1 MKAINFPKKDAVEV
15 ATLANPTAGVGE
27 VVVRV
32 RASGLCHTDLDVM
45 HANYG
50 TSAYPVVP
58 GHEYAGV
65 VAEVGSGVTGV
76 SVGDRVVVDPN
87 LECGVCPAC
96 KRGWAHL
103 CEHLGA
109 YGVTVNGGFAELSVV
124 RADRIHPIGAM
135 SFPIAALAEPMGCVL
150 NGLSPVEGRIVDRAA
165 IFGAGP
171 MGLLMGL
178 ALKARGVDEVAMIEL
193 DTERLALAEAHG
205 LAGLAAGSTE
215 LEAGRHSFD
224 LAVDATGVPAVA
236 AGLVDYVANGG
247 TASFFGVCPQDARI
261 EISPFEIFRRQL
273 SLVGTHSLNHNIPA
287 ALAVLEAIGPSVED
301 VITHQLS
308 LEEVAEVMGGHK
320 PAGSLKIQ
328 MVL

>member
-1 MKAINFPKKDAVEV
+1 MKAINFPMKDRVEV
-15 ATLANPTAGVGE
+15 ATLADPKARAGE

-50 TSAYPVVP
+50 TATYPVVP
-58 GHEYAGV
+58 GHEYAGEV
-65 VAEVGSGVTGV
+65 VEVGPEVTGV
-76 SVGDRVVVDPN
+76 SLGDRVVVDPN
-87 LECGVCPAC
+87 LECGQCPAC

-124 RADRIHPIGAM
+124 RADRVHPIGAM
-135 SFPIAALAEPMGCVL
+135 SFPVAALAEPMGCVL
-150 NGLSPVEGRIVDRAA
+150 NGLSPVADRVIERAA

-178 ALKARGVDEVAMIEL
+178 ALKARGVDTVAMIDL
-193 DTERLALAEAHG
+193 DAERLAIAEAHG
-205 LAGLAAGSTE
+205 LKAVAAGSAA
-215 LEAGRHSFD
+215 LESARRSFD
-224 LAVDATGVPAVA
+224 LVADATGVPVVA

-247 TASFFGVCPQDARI
+247 TASYFGVCPQQARI

-273 SLVGTHSLNHNIPA
+273 SLVGTHSLNHNIPES
-287 ALAVLEAIGPSVED
+287 LDVLKAVGPSVEA
-301 VITHQLS
+301 VITHQMS
-308 LEEVAEVMGGHK
+308 LEEVAEVMAGHK
-320 PAGSLKIQ
+320 PAGSLKIE
-328 MVL
+328 MVQ